1 MESAGSESIEPIL
14 ILRREAVLSYRE
26 IRSKSEEGEEK
37 ISMSLDFLSPV
48 TYMTVSTIHKQSE
61 LYCR

>member
-26 IRSKSEEGEEK
+26 IRSKSEEEEK

-61 LYCR
+61 LCCR